1 MGLGEV
7 SENVTFEL
15 RHNLR
20 FDTIDH
26 GIGWTKHRVEDLV
39 YRVQAQRPE
48 SGEREQLVRCGNC
61 PVVAVYRLLS
71 IRDTQR
77 LRLRQRVKA
86 LLAVVV
92 AVVLIV
98 ALPWSD
104 LIDYTVLVILAGLA
118 VIVLAFTALI
128 QLVVASDETGAL
140 QVRERGK
147 GFLPSGHWITI
158 ESR

>member
-7 SENVTFEL
+7 SANVTFEL

-26 GIGWTKHRVEDLV
+26 GFGWTKHRVEDLV
-39 YRVQAQRPE
+39 YRVQARRPDQ
-48 SGEREQLVRCGNC
+48 GEREQLVRCGNC

-71 IRDTQR
+71 IRETRR
-77 LRLRQRVKA
+77 LRIRQRVRA
-86 LLAVVV
+86 LLAVVL

-104 LIDYTVLVILAGLA
+104 LIDYTLLVILAGLA
-118 VIVLAFTALI
+118 VVVLAFGALI
-128 QLVVASDETGAL
+128 QLLIAADETGAL

-147 GFLPSGHWITI
+147 GFLPDGHRITI